1 MPARCGRACPCRAE
15 KRAVWLVNED
25 CEEQLGKFHYSPQAS
40 TEVEPRVYTPAG
52 AFGNPD
58 PLLYG
63 RPVIPVEQAPALG
76 TVGDITLADLTQYSI
91 LQGPPQMAL
100 SVDVAFLTDETV
112 FRFALRVDGK
122 PLWASPITPYNGG
135 STRSPFVSLAAR

>member
-1 MPARCGRACPCRAE
+1 
-15 KRAVWLVNED
+15 VWLVNED